1 MLQKQIPIPFEKVI
15 LNLYTSLAE
24 LMGKEV
30 FTNHE
35 GLIEMGYREKVDTQ
49 T

>member
-1 MLQKQIPIPFEKVI
+1 MLQKQIPIPFEKVMSS
-15 LNLYTSLAE
+15 LYISLAE
-24 LMGKEV
+24 LKGKEV

-35 GLIEMGYREKVDTQ
+35 GLIEMGYREKVDAQ